1 MNFLGRLFNKMDVAV
16 FAQLA
21 KFQKS
26 ETYQKIIQRCQQL
39 DDQQRRWVAPL
50 SLGAIFVLPLLILL
64 IFAFSNH
71 RVRKD
76 ISTFEQAVVEIEN
89 FRYGQAQLASLEAS
103 FVSPRP
109 VNNFGEFDQY
119 LRSVFGPLGLNM
131 VSLKVEDFNLDQ
143 INDRISQVSA
153 DLTFSQISNADLAIL
168 LRGILGPGRMQL
180 GDFSL
185 ERDNATQTL
194 KGRLALRY
202 LQKALVGD

>member
-1 MNFLGRLFNKMDVAV
+1 MNVFGRLFHKMDLAV
-16 FAQLA
+16 FALLVKVQENENYKKLV
-21 KFQKS
+21 
-26 ETYQKIIQRCQQL
+26 QRCQQL

-50 SLGAIFVLPLLILL
+50 SLGAIFVVPALLLL
-64 IFAFSNH
+64 IFFFSNH
-71 RVRKD
+71 RINRD
-76 ISTFEQAVVEIEN
+76 ISIMKQAVVEIEN

-109 VNNFGEFDQY
+109 VNNFGELDQY

-131 VSLKVEDFNLDQ
+131 VSLKLEEFQIDQ
-143 INDRISQVSA
+143 ISDRISQVSA

-185 ERDNATQTL
+185 ERDGATQTL

-202 LQKALVGD
+202 LQKSLALD